1 MLLEMLLTVAL
12 SVETLSTTELEKYY
26 WDCDTA
32 FMKGE
37 MGGQDMN
44 SCLAVTEELQARV
57 FNNDRKEFMKWWRT
71 YNLPEWYKRGFVPR
85 MEDLPKLRYD
95 NSV

>member
-1 MLLEMLLTVAL
+1 MLLEMALTVAL
-12 SVETLSTTELEKYY
+12 SVETLSTAELEKYY

-44 SCLAVTEELQARV
+44 SCLAVTEQFQAQV
-57 FNNDRKEFMKWWRT
+57 FNNDKKVFTLYWNKNKNR
-71 YNLPEWYKRGFVPR
+71 EWERRGFVS
-85 MEDLPKLRYD
+85 KKHI
-95 NSV
+95 

>member
-1 MLLEMLLTVAL
+1 MLLEIALTVAL
-12 SVETLSTTELEKYY
+12 SVETLSNAELEKYY

-44 SCLAVTEELQARV
+44 SCLAVTEELQSRL
-57 FNNDRKEFMKWWRT
+57 FSNDRKAFMSWWRT

>member
-1 MLLEMLLTVAL
+1 MLLEMALTVAL
-12 SVETLSTTELEKYY
+12 SVETLSSAELEKYY

-44 SCLAVTEELQARV
+44 SCLAVTEQFQSRV
-57 FNNDRKEFMKWWRT
+57 FDNDKTAFTRYWNKNKNR
-71 YNLPEWYKRGFVPR
+71 EWERRGFVSKR
-85 MEDLPKLRYD
+85 DI
-95 NSV
+95 

>member
-1 MLLEMLLTVAL
+1 MLLETAFVLVMSVEAL
-12 SVETLSTTELEKYY
+12 SAQELEKYY

-44 SCLAVTEELQARV
+44 SCLSVTDEFQARV
-57 FNNDRKEFMKWWRT
+57 FNNDKKAFTFYWNKNKNR
-71 YNLPEWYKRGFVPR
+71 EWERRGFVS
-85 MEDLPKLRYD
+85 KKHI
-95 NSV
+95 

>member
-1 MLLEMLLTVAL
+1 MLLEMALTVAL
-12 SVETLSTTELEKYY
+12 SVETLSTAELEKYY

-44 SCLAVTEELQARV
+44 SCLAVTEQFQAQV
-57 FNNDRKEFMKWWRT
+57 FNNDKKAFTLYWNKNKNR
-71 YNLPEWYKRGFVPR
+71 EWERRGFVS
-85 MEDLPKLRYD
+85 KKHI
-95 NSV
+95 

>member
-1 MLLEMLLTVAL
+1 MLLEIALTVAL
-12 SVETLSTTELEKYY
+12 SVETLSTAELEKYY

-44 SCLAVTEELQARV
+44 SCLAVTEQFQAQV
-57 FNNDRKEFMKWWRT
+57 FNNDKKAFTLYWNKNKNR
-71 YNLPEWYKRGFVPR
+71 EWERRGFVS
-85 MEDLPKLRYD
+85 KKHI
-95 NSV
+95 

>member
-1 MLLEMLLTVAL
+1 MLLTIALTVAL
-12 SVETLSTTELEKYY
+12 SVETLSNLELEKYY

-44 SCLAVTEELQARV
+44 SCLTVTEEFQSRI
-57 FNNDRKEFMKWWRT
+57 FNNDKKAFILYWNK
-71 YNLPEWYKRGFVPR
+71 NKNQEWGRRGFV
-85 MEDLPKLRYD
+85 LKK
-95 NSV
+95 SI

>member
-1 MLLEMLLTVAL
+1 MLLEIALAVAL
-12 SVETLSTTELEKYY
+12 SVETLSVAELEKYY

-44 SCLAVTEELQARV
+44 SCLAVTEQFQAQV
-57 FNNDRKEFMKWWRT
+57 FNNDKTAFTRYWNKNKNR
-71 YNLPEWYKRGFVPR
+71 EWERRGFVS
-85 MEDLPKLRYD
+85 KQHI
-95 NSV
+95 

>member
-1 MLLEMLLTVAL
+1 MLLEIALAL
-12 SVETLSTTELEKYY
+12 SVETLSSAELEKYY

-44 SCLAVTEELQARV
+44 SCLAITDQFQAQV
-57 FNNDRKEFMKWWRT
+57 FNNDKTAFTLYWNKNKSR
-71 YNLPEWYKRGFVPR
+71 EWERRNFVS
-85 MEDLPKLRYD
+85 KKHI
-95 NSV
+95 